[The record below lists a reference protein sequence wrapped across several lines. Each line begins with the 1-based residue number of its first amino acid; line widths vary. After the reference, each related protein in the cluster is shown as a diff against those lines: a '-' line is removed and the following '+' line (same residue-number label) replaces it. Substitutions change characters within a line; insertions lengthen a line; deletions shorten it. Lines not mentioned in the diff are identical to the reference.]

1 MKNILVISTS
11 LRAKSNSDA
20 LADEFVRGAVEAGN
34 PVEKIELRGKKI
46 AFCTGCLS
54 CQKTQNCVI
63 NDDAR
68 EIAEKM
74 MNADVI
80 VFATPVYYYGMRG
93 QMKTLLDRANPLYTT
108 DYKFREIYLIATA
121 AEDEESTPSG
131 TVTGLQGWIDC
142 YEKAKLSG
150 VIFAGGVN
158 GAGEINGHKALEE
171 AYKAGSNV

>member
-74 MNADVI
+74 INADVI
-80 VFATPVYYYGMRG
+80 VFATPVYYYGMSG

-108 DYKFREIYLIATA
+108 DYKFREIYLLATA
-121 AEDEESTPSG
+121 AEDEESTSSG

-158 GAGEINGHKALEE
+158 DAGEINDHKALEA
-171 AYKAGSNV
+171 AYKAGLNV

>member
-11 LRAKSNSDA
+11 LRGKSNSDA

-34 PVEKIELRGKKI
+34 SVEKVELRGKKI

-54 CQKTQNCVI
+54 CQKTQKCAI

-74 MNADVI
+74 LNADVI
-80 VFATPVYYYGMRG
+80 VFATPVYYYGMSG

-108 DYKFREIYLIATA
+108 DFKFREIYLLATA
-121 AEDEESTPSG
+121 AEDGENTVSG

-142 YEKAKLSG
+142 YEKAKLAG

-158 GAGEINGHKALEE
+158 DAGEINGHKALET
-171 AYKAGSNV
+171 AYKAGFNI